1 MLVSY
6 DAATARLRDDEA
18 AGSFPV
24 SESDSVRR
32 SINMEG
38 EFSSKRSTRTQKGMQ
53 TRC

>member
-24 SESDSVRR
+24 SESESVRR

-38 EFSSKRSTRTQKGMQ
+38 QFSSQCSTQKGMQ